1 MWKEEEAGELRVSE
15 ARMAEARVTGQSTL
29 AVGCPFCMVMLSD
42 AAGTDIDMQVK
53 DVAELLAEQLESTG
67 NSSIDRSIVAENADH
82 P

>member
-15 ARMAEARVTGQSTL
+15 ARMAEARETGQSTL

-67 NSSIDRSIVAENADH
+67 NSAIDRSIVAENADH